1 VEFGLCLCRCCDP
14 PHPVECVHVEG
25 EVVEASVGGFGYGA
39 VGVAVEGDYGI
50 DEIPHFAVGGVED
63 VCAVFVDVYPFDGLA
78 VDVPSGVGAF
88 VDDEASFAPAGGEVC
103 ECGAEQ
109 AGAYD
114 EIVVGEGIFHKYR
127 AFKCP

>member
-1 VEFGLCLCRCCDP
+1 M
-14 PHPVECVHVEG
+14 
-25 EVVEASVGGFGYGA
+25 
-39 VGVAVEGDYGI
+39 
-50 DEIPHFAVGGVED
+50 
-63 VCAVFVDVYPFDGLA
+63 CAPYLWTFIDGLA

-114 EIVVGEGIFHKYR
+114 EIVVGEGMFHKYR

>member
-1 VEFGLCLCRCCDP
+1 M
-14 PHPVECVHVEG
+14 
-25 EVVEASVGGFGYGA
+25 
-39 VGVAVEGDYGI
+39 
-50 DEIPHFAVGGVED
+50 
-63 VCAVFVDVYPFDGLA
+63 CAVFVDVYPFDGLA

-114 EIVVGEGIFHKYR
+114 EIVVGEVCFINIGLLNVR
-127 AFKCP
+127 RQSESLQG